1 MFFSWCQVFEI
12 QTHFILDPHLHE
24 DEPKHVWLV
33 ATVFMGRVARIPK
46 YPNEYNLALH
56 DKKDFFPCHWFFN
69 IRFYEL

>member
-33 ATVFMGRVARIPK
+33 ATVFMGRVGGYQNIQMNTTSLYMIKRIFS
-46 YPNEYNLALH
+46 LVI
-56 DKKDFFPCHWFFN
+56 DFL
-69 IRFYEL
+69 I